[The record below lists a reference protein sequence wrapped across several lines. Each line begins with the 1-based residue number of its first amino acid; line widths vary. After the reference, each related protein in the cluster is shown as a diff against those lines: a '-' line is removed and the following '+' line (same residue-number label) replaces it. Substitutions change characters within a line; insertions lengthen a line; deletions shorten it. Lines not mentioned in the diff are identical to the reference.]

1 VMEENPAG
9 GRKPQ
14 GPSRCI
20 PLGDGIQD
28 ETRGCVDGIR
38 DSQLENELRMWK
50 TNDRGMR
57 HDYTLQSLMEGA
69 AQSPAIKMHM
79 QRAPDCD
86 QHPFLAAWYWR
97 HTCRKCARVYQ
108 AMPACLVH
116 LRDKLHTPLRTLDNN
131 ADVLRRSASMIAEPK
146 VPKPDPAP
154 PFDISK
160 PKPTRRW
167 VPSNYEVF
175 GTEFTGLLTPSL
187 LAPDQCGHW
196 VPISDA
202 GSQAPSGLSR
212 APTAASAGPKRS
224 ASLGGSKSV
233 GSRASGS
240 RARSAA
246 SLRSTGSVRAAAQ
259 EALRDQ
265 LAGLQIAGVA
275 AEMPAEPGPS

>member
-1 VMEENPAG
+1 MAEEEEKPAG
-9 GRKPQ
+9 RRPQ
-14 GPSRCI
+14 GPSRCL
-20 PLGDGIQD
+20 PLADGVND

-50 TNDRGMR
+50 TSNRGMR

-146 VPKPDPAP
+146 VPKPEPPP

-160 PKPTRRW
+160 PKPTKRW

-187 LAPDQCGHW
+187 LAPDQMGHW

-202 GSQAPSGLSR
+202 GSRASSGLSR
-212 APTAASAGPKRS
+212 APTAPSAGPQRS
-224 ASLGGSKSV
+224 ASLGASKSV
-233 GSRASGS
+233 GTRASGS

-246 SLRSTGSVRAAAQ
+246 SLRSTASVRAAAQ
-259 EALRDQ
+259 DALREQ
-265 LAGLQIAGVA
+265 LAGLEISGLAAGNEQGA
-275 AEMPAEPGPS
+275 